1 MTSVIFIGN
10 LKNNFSKKILHEVFS
25 SIGPCKV
32 ELKNNY
38 GFVEYHTIKEAKE
51 AIKKYN
57 NTYLEG
63 NNDFQKV
70 RVELSRKIKAL
81 GENNYINNPLTNTV
95 GKHEIPLK
103 EEKNYFSNKKDDKKN
118 NSHNLYNDN
127 NNNNNQINKYNNLI
141 NNNKDNQNQNNNE
154 KNRVLN
160 VCFICKLPG
169 HFAKECVLTKDL
181 CYECGEKGHMAKEC
195 QAGIR
200 EAEKLTY
207 NRVKAVFSQKS
218 AFKYMNSRQKIL
230 NIINYNH
237 QLIKNNI

>member
-10 LKNNFSKKILHEVFS
+10 LKNNFSKKILHEIFS

-70 RVELSRKIKAL
+70 RVELSRKIRAL
-81 GENNYINNPLTNTV
+81 GENNYINNPLTNTA
-95 GKHEIPLK
+95 GKHEISLK
-103 EEKNYFSNKKDDKKN
+103 EEKNYYNNKKEEKKYNLHNSYN
-118 NSHNLYNDN
+118 NSQN
-127 NNNNNQINKYNNLI
+127 NNNNTY
-141 NNNKDNQNQNNNE
+141 NNKDNQNNNE
-154 KNRVLN
+154 NNRVSN

-218 AFKYMNSRQKIL
+218 AYKYMNSKQRIL
-230 NIINYNH
+230 NILNFINSNH
-237 QLIKNNI
+237 K

>member
-10 LKNNFSKKILHEVFS
+10 LKNNFSKKILHEIFS

-70 RVELSRKIKAL
+70 RVELSRKIRAL
-81 GENNYINNPLTNTV
+81 GENNYINNPLTNTA
-95 GKHEIPLK
+95 GKHEISLK
-103 EEKNYFSNKKDDKKN
+103 EEKNYYNNKKEEKKYNLHNSYN
-118 NSHNLYNDN
+118 NSQN
-127 NNNNNQINKYNNLI
+127 NNNNTY
-141 NNNKDNQNQNNNE
+141 NNKDNQNNNE
-154 KNRVLN
+154 NNRVSN

-218 AFKYMNSRQKIL
+218 AYKYMNSKQRIL
-230 NIINYNH
+230 NILNFINYNH
-237 QLIKNNI
+237 Q

>member
-10 LKNNFSKKILHEVFS
+10 LKNNFSKKILHEIFS

-70 RVELSRKIKAL
+70 RVEWSRKIRAL
-81 GENNYINNPLTNTV
+81 GENNYINNPLTNTA
-95 GKHEIPLK
+95 GKHEISLK
-103 EEKNYFSNKKDDKKN
+103 EEKNYYNNKKEEKKYNLHNSYN
-118 NSHNLYNDN
+118 NSQN
-127 NNNNNQINKYNNLI
+127 NNNNLY
-141 NNNKDNQNQNNNE
+141 NNKDNQNNNE
-154 KNRVLN
+154 NNRVLN

-218 AFKYMNSRQKIL
+218 AYKYMNSKQRIL
-230 NIINYNH
+230 NILNYINYNH
-237 QLIKNNI
+237 Q

>member
-10 LKNNFSKKILHEVFS
+10 LKNNFSKKILHEIFS

-70 RVELSRKIKAL
+70 RVELRRKIRAL
-81 GENNYINNPLTNTV
+81 GENNYINNPLTNTA
-95 GKHEIPLK
+95 GKHEISLK
-103 EEKNYFSNKKDDKKN
+103 EEKNYYNNKKEEKKYNLHNSYN
-118 NSHNLYNDN
+118 NSQN
-127 NNNNNQINKYNNLI
+127 NNNNIF
-141 NNNKDNQNQNNNE
+141 NNKDNQNNNE
-154 KNRVLN
+154 NNRVSN

-218 AFKYMNSRQKIL
+218 AYKYMNSKQRIL
-230 NIINYNH
+230 NILNFINYI
-237 QLIKNNI
+237 QQ